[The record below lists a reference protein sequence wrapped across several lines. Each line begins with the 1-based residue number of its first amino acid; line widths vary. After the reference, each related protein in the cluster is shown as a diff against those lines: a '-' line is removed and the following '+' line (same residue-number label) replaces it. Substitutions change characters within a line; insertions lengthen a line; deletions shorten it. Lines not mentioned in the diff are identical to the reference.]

1 MGRRRGK
8 FGTMVSVVLLLTS
21 SWHVAPAGAT
31 PRDSDHD
38 GIYDAVEGTAD
49 TDADGTPDYL
59 DTDSDNDGI
68 PDQVE
73 GTADSDGSGVPDYL
87 DLDSDGDGIP
97 DAKEGTG
104 DANKNGVPDY
114 KDFNR

>member
-1 MGRRRGK
+1 
-8 FGTMVSVVLLLTS
+8 
-21 SWHVAPAGAT
+21 
-31 PRDSDHD
+31 
-38 GIYDAVEGTAD
+38 
-49 TDADGTPDYL
+49 
-59 DTDSDNDGI
+59 
-68 PDQVE
+68 
-73 GTADSDGSGVPDYL
+73 VPDYL